1 VVGVLLAAAAGR
13 VWAAGDV
20 LVQSVWD
27 LEVDSGVAGIQ
38 LSSGMAIR
46 RWSSVVGRWSSGER
60 Y

>member
-1 VVGVLLAAAAGR
+1 MLAAAAGR